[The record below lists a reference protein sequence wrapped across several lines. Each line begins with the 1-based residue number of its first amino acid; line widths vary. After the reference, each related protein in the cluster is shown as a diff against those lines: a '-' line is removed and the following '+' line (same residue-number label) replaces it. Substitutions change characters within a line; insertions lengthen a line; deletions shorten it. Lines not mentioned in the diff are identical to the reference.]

1 MTAYMDKFGY
11 IESQRDRLI
20 DILACKVDKEVAE
33 KVQIIRGL
41 HADIRISQSHT
52 DIEEKFDEVNKLL
65 AGL

>member
-20 DILACKVDKEVAE
+20 DILACKVDKDVAE

-41 HADIRISQSHT
+41 HADIRINTSFT
-52 DIEEKFDEVNKLL
+52 EIEKKFNEVNDLL
-65 AGL
+65 AHL